1 MRWLLALVVAL
12 WGGAAA
18 AEALQ
23 LEGDL
28 VQGGLVRG
36 AGPGRQRG
44 VVRRAPPAG
53 RSGRRLP
60 DRLRP
65 RRGERSGADGAL
77 SRRHRGGPAPGDR
90 AARLRRSSGSTAC
103 RRIRC
108 RRARRNWSRIEAEA
122 RLIAAARRAI
132 PARPA
137 SPARSSGRSTGRIS
151 GVYGSQ
157 RILNGEPRRP
167 HRGVDV
173 AAPSGTPIGAM
184 ADGVVSLAVPAM
196 YFTGGTVMIDH
207 GHGLHSLYAHLS
219 AIDVAAGQPVRRGAT
234 IGKVGA
240 TGRVTGPHLHWGVFW
255 FERALDPAL
264 LVGPMPRP

>member
-1 MRWLLALVVAL
+1 MACAPAQVSPSA
-12 WGGAAA
+12 
-18 AEALQ
+18 Q
-23 LEGDL
+23 DL
-28 VQGGLVRG
+28 V
-36 AGPGRQRG
+36 
-44 VVRRAPPAG
+44 
-53 RSGRRLP
+53 
-60 DRLRP
+60 
-65 RRGERSGADGAL
+65 
-77 SRRHRGGPAPGDR
+77 
-90 AARLRRSSGSTAC
+90 T
-103 RRIRC
+103 
-108 RRARRNWSRIEAEA
+108 IEADA
-122 RLIAAARRAI
+122 WLIAAARQRDSG
-132 PARPA
+132 A
-137 SPARSSGRSTGRIS
+137 SAVAGAFVWPVTGRVS

-173 AAPSGTPIGAM
+173 AAPAGTPIGAM

-219 AIDVAAGQPVRRGAT
+219 ALDVAAGQPVRRGAT